1 MDTKHDNVKHP
12 AHYETGK
19 FECIEVMEEVFGIDA
34 VKSFCLCNAFKY
46 LYRTNRKNGR
56 EDLEKADWYIQR
68 WLMLDDKQKTEED
81 TEFKVGD
88 KVRITDPNSS
98 YYGHTGRITEVV
110 CDAKKQ
116 KVRFIASDKSDSFSY
131 EASFY
136 YGNDQIVKIKEGD
149 IACEEKE

>member
-56 EDLEKADWYIQR
+56 EDLEKADWYIKR
-68 WLMLDDKQKTEED
+68 WLMLDDKQKIDTPECDSQASTIREE
-81 TEFKVGD
+81 
-88 KVRITDPNSS
+88 
-98 YYGHTGRITEVV
+98 
-110 CDAKKQ
+110 
-116 KVRFIASDKSDSFSY
+116 
-131 EASFY
+131 
-136 YGNDQIVKIKEGD
+136 D
-149 IACEEKE
+149 IACKEKE